1 MSEELQQKC
10 SNSTGVWARTFARSK
25 SNINGVQRLL
35 IDLVLICVRN
45 FLRVKVFPGPICMTS
60 KDGSHSI
67 QAKLKL
73 STRLVDNYRKWMM
86 PIPLYQRYCFM
97 FLGDTKQSLFPNALQ

>member
-1 MSEELQQKC
+1 M
-10 SNSTGVWARTFARSK
+10 RSR
-25 SNINGVQRLL
+25 SNINAVQRLL

-60 KDGSHSI
+60 IEGSHSI
-67 QAKLKL
+67 QAKLNL

-86 PIPLYQRYCFM
+86 PICLEAKETFRVLVF
-97 FLGDTKQSLFPNALQ
+97 FFARTKIRQW

>member
-1 MSEELQQKC
+1 M
-10 SNSTGVWARTFARSK
+10 RSR

-45 FLRVKVFPGPICMTS
+45 IFSVKVFPGPICMTS

-67 QAKLKL
+67 QAKLNL
-73 STRLVDNYRKWMM
+73 STRLVDNYRKWKM
-86 PIPLYQRYCFM
+86 PICLDAKETFRVLVF
-97 FLGDTKQSLFPNALQ
+97 FFARTKIR